1 MAVKA
6 RAEITLSSIRDVQSV
21 TRYYLLQSSTSA
33 VPTKPTTNPPGGNW
47 VTTEPTYTTGST
59 NSLYFVDLTVFSD
72 DSFFYSDVSLSSSY
86 EAAKVAYNKAENAET
101 IAEKATHSI
110 NLIPFGSRS
119 FDDTYYWNNG
129 FLTNGYTS
137 SGVVWNTEQL
147 ADGWIHVV
155 GDATGYTGTAKY
167 SSDNVKVRKSLS
179 IKPNTLYTILYEVRN
194 NNSVLASTS
203 ANNSYFYIQEA
214 TGNQFWGN
222 TTVEVLEGSGSTGS
236 FVLRTM
242 APEQNTTYRKRFT
255 KMSDAGTHAG
265 ENPGFL
271 FQMQYR
277 YGKGDY
283 LDFELRISIY
293 EGRYL
298 GDYMPYVV
306 SDTTDIEADITAAQS
321 TADGKNTVYYQAD
334 APSGGTYKTNDI
346 WFDTNDENKMYHWN
360 GSAWTAA
367 PFGNAAFSNIDAG
380 KVTTGTMSAAR
391 IKGDTLT
398 LGGANNADGMLKVYD
413 ANGTLVGSFTRE
425 GLMAIAGTIGG
436 WTIGET
442 QLYNTYLED
451 DAIQHSAAFSP
462 NDELQFSVSDNGT
475 GTTMLDVHDRTAIY
489 GSNGINFAVRT
500 LDDEWYQSYVAPR
513 GDDYGVRI
521 GPALDV
527 YGPLSSS
534 SMKSSSLE
542 LQTNMGSYVRQ
553 PAMIMSGSTTI
564 STGTSSKR
572 ATICTIPVEYQTG
585 WRIIPF
591 VTRTY
596 GNSEATPADAGDFYY
611 AYYNSAD
618 HKVCVKLANVLA
630 SGTAYTFDYMIYAV
644 PLT

>member
-6 RAEITLSSIRDVQSV
+6 RAEITLTSIRDVQSV

-33 VPTKPTTNPPGGNW
+33 APAKPTTNPPGGSW
-47 VTTEPTYTTGST
+47 ATSEPTYTTGST
-59 NSLYFVDLTVFSD
+59 NSLYFTDCTVFSD
-72 DSFFYSDVSLSSSY
+72 DTFVYSDVSLSSSY
-86 EAAKVAYNKAENAET
+86 EAAKVAYNKAENAED
-101 IAEKATHSI
+101 IAGNANDKIDNLQIGGRNLLLNSEHFTPGSGIFSGSNVALYNDTTLDGAKLYYASGSKYVKVTFP
-110 NLIPFGSRS
+110 NLIAGKQYVFSCEVAHQSGGAATPVYITIGSNNPINVGTAQAATWRS
-119 FDDTYYWNNG
+119 FSTIFTASESTTYALVQVNIAA
-129 FLTNGYTS
+129 S
-137 SGVVWNTEQL
+137 SGSS
-147 ADGWIHVV
+147 GWV
-155 GDATGYTGTAKY
+155 GHFRRFKLERGT
-167 SSDNVKVRKSLS
+167 V
-179 IKPNTLYTILYEVRN
+179 
-194 NNSVLASTS
+194 
-203 ANNSYFYIQEA
+203 
-214 TGNQFWGN
+214 
-222 TTVEVLEGSGSTGS
+222 TTDWTP
-236 FVLRTM
+236 
-242 APEQNTTYRKRFT
+242 APE
-255 KMSDAGTHAG
+255 
-265 ENPGFL
+265 
-271 FQMQYR
+271 
-277 YGKGDY
+277 
-283 LDFELRISIY
+283 
-293 EGRYL
+293 
-298 GDYMPYVV
+298 
-306 SDTTDIEADITAAQS
+306 DIEADISASQA
-321 TADGKNTVYYQAD
+321 TADSKNTVYYQAS
-334 APSGGTYKTNDI
+334 APSGGTYKVNDI
-346 WFDTNDENKMYHWN
+346 WFETDNGNKMYMWN
-360 GSAWTAA
+360 GNAWTAET
-367 PFGNAAFSNIDAG
+367 FGTAAISNLAITNAKIANGTIESAKISNLDAG
-380 KVTTGTMSAAR
+380 KVTSGTMSAAR
-391 IKGDTLT
+391 IKGDELK
-398 LGGANNADGMLKVYD
+398 LGGDNNTDGIMKVYD
-413 ANGTLVGSFTRE
+413 ANGNLVGSFTRE

-436 WTIGET
+436 WTIGATE
-442 QLYNTYLED
+442 LYNTYLED

-462 NDELQFSVSDNGT
+462 TDELQFSVSDNGT

>member
-6 RAEITLSSIRDVQSV
+6 RAEITLTSIRDVQSV

-33 VPTKPTTNPPGGNW
+33 APAKPTTNPPGGSW
-47 VTTEPTYTTGST
+47 ATSEPTYTSGST
-59 NSLYFVDLTVFSD
+59 NSLYFTDCTVFSD
-72 DSFFYSDVSLSSSY
+72 DTFVYSDVSLSSSY
-86 EAAKVAYNKAENAET
+86 EAAKVAYNKAVSAEGVANSASDKVDNLEVGGRNLLLESEHFNPT
-101 IAEKATHSI
+101 GDTFEGSNVSLYKNDKLDGEGVYYASGSKYVKVTFP
-110 NLIPFGSRS
+110 NLIAGKQYVFSCEVARQSGGTATPVYITIGSNNPINVGTAQAATWRS
-119 FDDTYYWNNG
+119 FSTIFTASESTTYA
-129 FLTNGYTS
+129 LVQVYTAAS
-137 SGVVWNTEQL
+137 SGTS
-147 ADGWIHVV
+147 GWV
-155 GDATGYTGTAKY
+155 GHFRRFKLERGT
-167 SSDNVKVRKSLS
+167 V
-179 IKPNTLYTILYEVRN
+179 
-194 NNSVLASTS
+194 
-203 ANNSYFYIQEA
+203 
-214 TGNQFWGN
+214 
-222 TTVEVLEGSGSTGS
+222 TTDWTP
-236 FVLRTM
+236 
-242 APEQNTTYRKRFT
+242 APE
-255 KMSDAGTHAG
+255 
-265 ENPGFL
+265 
-271 FQMQYR
+271 
-277 YGKGDY
+277 
-283 LDFELRISIY
+283 
-293 EGRYL
+293 
-298 GDYMPYVV
+298 
-306 SDTTDIEADITAAQS
+306 DIEADISASQA
-321 TADGKNTVYYQAD
+321 TADSKNTVYYQAS
-334 APSGGTYKTNDI
+334 APSGGTYKVNDI
-346 WFDTNDENKMYHWN
+346 WFDTNDGNKMYMWN
-360 GSAWTAA
+360 GTAWTAET
-367 PFGNAAFSNIDAG
+367 FGTAAISDLSITNAKIANATIQSAKIANLDAG
-380 KVTTGTMSAAR
+380 KITTGTMSASR

-398 LGGANNADGMLKVYD
+398 LGGANNVDGMMAVYD
-413 ANGTLVGSFTRE
+413 ANGNLVGSFTRE

-436 WTIGET
+436 WTIGAT

-462 NDELQFSVSDNGT
+462 TDELQFSVSDNGT

-618 HKVCVKLANVLA
+618 HKVCVKLANALA

-644 PLT
+644 PTT